1 MKVSQLCKM
10 IEDSIH
16 NGKYPLEDQQK
27 YFANSLQVINRSDS
41 DYDLK
46 KGSGEIKVEV
56 RIQGLYVTSNY
67 ISNIEHLPGVIEVDV
82 LDSFKMLCRR
92 LGRIMIQ
99 EKPDNGNNPKD
110 TTISTI
116 EKLHQPNQ
124 FSNKENSNI

>member
-16 NGKYPLEDQQK
+16 NGKYPLGDQQK

-56 RIQGLYVTSNY
+56 RIHGLYVASNY
-67 ISNIEHLPGVIEVDV
+67 VSNIEHLPGIIEVDV

>member
-1 MKVSQLCKM
+1 M

>member
-16 NGKYPLEDQQK
+16 AGKYPMQTEHK
-27 YFANSLQVINRSDS
+27 PFANSLQVINRSDS

-56 RIQGLYVTSNY
+56 KIQGLYVTSNY
-67 ISNIEHLPGVIEVDV
+67 FSNIEHLPGVIEVDV

-92 LGRIMIQ
+92 LGRMMIQ
-99 EKPDNGNNPKD
+99 EKPGNGNDPKGI
-110 TTISTI
+110 TISTI

-124 FSNKENSNI
+124 VSNKENNNI